1 MHFFCKCL
9 KINIG
14 NFYFFRVFS
23 EISREKAPKQGSERT
38 RSTAHV
44 CNYKER
50 ARAHI
55 RGFEGLGKRD
65 FRGIGDEMNLESDGR
80 GELGKVVVGR
90 VKPLDISY
98 W

>member
-1 MHFFCKCL
+1 M
-9 KINIG
+9 
-14 NFYFFRVFS
+14 
-23 EISREKAPKQGSERT
+23 
-38 RSTAHV
+38 

-50 ARAHI
+50 ARAYVK
-55 RGFEGLGKRD
+55 GFEGLGKRD
-65 FRGIGDEMNLESDGR
+65 LGGIGDEMDLESDGR